1 MLKFLERRLTL
12 QLLVFYFLFVLP
24 LLLGGIE
31 LYIFQRDAMQQ
42 NAQQADLGLARA
54 ITLDVSS
61 HVQAAV
67 EEDQELATMQAAQHL
82 DRHQLMATFASAYL
96 SHPDISLYFV
106 CDPSGAMIM
115 NYPPNPQTIGQNFRV
130 RDDFQGALHSHKPFV
145 SSGHMSV
152 TTKTTVISIATRII
166 DNSQRTVGVMIINL
180 SLDKFSSRLMM
191 VRQQFAN
198 SGEVH
203 IWIADGNGLPIADTE
218 NVPPETNLLHT
229 LPGLNNALAGK
240 VGSLIQN
247 EQGRDWLYSYMPV
260 SGTNWAV
267 VVQRPTDVA
276 FATLISF
283 QNSLLIALI
292 MLVVGA
298 TFFWFVMHGW
308 VVAPLAHLAQAVTK
322 IRPDESEKVTNS
334 RILTKERHRLDEIGQ
349 LVAAFSVMEDDIHT
363 LFRKSDAESQARL
376 QTLDAIM
383 RSMEEGVLLESPD
396 RKVVYANTSFRR
408 TVGITPQDLS
418 SGSFEEDILLE
429 WFAGLLV
436 DSEAYDE
443 AVKRAEDSHSPPVV
457 AFQMHG
463 YYNAVGQFVP
473 VRRDIRM
480 RLFSVY
486 DLAGALIGH
495 GKIFQDVTQQNQ
507 AEQVKK
513 NLLAI
518 VSHELR
524 TPLTAIQ
531 GYASGLLETDV
542 EWEPSMQQHCLQQ
555 IVQESNNMA
564 ELVTNLLEMSQVEA
578 GTLRLYPALYGLDSL
593 LDEAIMHAIPEE
605 ERGHIAVNLPAN
617 VPLLYVDGKRMHMV
631 FRNLLE
637 NAQKYAGYNAR
648 VEISIRYVQEQADNE
663 LPGLYLSF
671 ADDGP
676 GIPTHLTES
685 IFDRFYQI
693 DSGRERS
700 SSGVGLGLA
709 ICRGFIEAHGGR
721 IWAEKR
727 ADGKTGALFSIWLP
741 VKLLREPDVRSVT
754 LELPDAVEVP
764 TKE

>member
-12 QLLVFYFLFVLP
+12 QLLVFYCLFVLP

-42 NAQQADLGLARA
+42 NAQQADLGLAQA
-54 ITLDVSS
+54 ITLDVAS

-67 EEDQELATMQAAQHL
+67 EEDQDLARTQAAQHL
-82 DRHQLMATFASAYL
+82 DRNQLMATFASAYL

-106 CDPSGAMIM
+106 CDPSGTMIM
-115 NYPPNPQTIGQNFRV
+115 NYPPNPKTIGQNFRL
-130 RDDFQGALHSHKPFV
+130 RDDFQGALHSDKPFV
-145 SSGHMSV
+145 SSGRISV
-152 TTKTTVISIATRII
+152 TSNTNVVSIATRII
-166 DNSQRTVGVMIINL
+166 NDSQRTVGVMIINL
-180 SLDKFSSRLMM
+180 SLDKFSSRLMV

-198 SGEVH
+198 SGEVR
-203 IWIADGNGLPIADTE
+203 IWIADGKGRPVADTE

-229 LPGLNNALAGK
+229 LPGLSNALAGK

-247 EQGRDWLYSYMPV
+247 EQGRDWLYSYVPV
-260 SGTNWAV
+260 VGTSWAV

-283 QNSLLIALI
+283 QNSLLIALV

-308 VVAPLAHLAQAVTK
+308 VVAPLTHLAQAVTK
-322 IRPDESEKVTNS
+322 IRPDQSEKVTDS
-334 RILTKERHRLDEIGQ
+334 RILTKERFRIDEIGQ
-349 LVAAFSVMEDDIHT
+349 LLVAFSAMEDDIHT

-408 TVGITPQDLS
+408 TVGITQQDLL
-418 SGSFEEDILLE
+418 SGSFDENTLLE
-429 WFAGLLV
+429 WLADLLV
-436 DSEAYDE
+436 DPEAYDE
-443 AVKRAEDSHSPPVV
+443 AVKRAEDGHSSPVV
-457 AFQMHG
+457 AFQIHG

-486 DLAGALIGH
+486 DLAGTLIGH

-542 EWEPSMQQHCLQQ
+542 EWEPSMQQHCLRQ

-578 GTLRLYPALYGLDSL
+578 GTLRLYPALYGLNSL
-593 LDEAIMHAIPEE
+593 LDEAIVHAVPEE
-605 ERGHIAVNLPAN
+605 EREHIAVNLPAN
-617 VPLLYVDGKRMHMV
+617 VPLLYVDGKRMQMV

-637 NAQKYAGYNAR
+637 NAQKYADAH
-648 VEISIRYVQEQADNE
+648 VEISVRHVQEPTDVD
-663 LPGLYLSF
+663 LPGLYLYF

-676 GIPTHLTES
+676 GIPAHLTES

-693 DSGRERS
+693 DGGRERS

-721 IWAEKR
+721 IWAENR
-727 ADGKTGALFSIWLP
+727 SAGKTGALFSIWLP
-741 VKLLREPDVRSVT
+741 PKLLRERDVRPVT
-754 LELPDAVEVP
+754 QELPDAIEVA